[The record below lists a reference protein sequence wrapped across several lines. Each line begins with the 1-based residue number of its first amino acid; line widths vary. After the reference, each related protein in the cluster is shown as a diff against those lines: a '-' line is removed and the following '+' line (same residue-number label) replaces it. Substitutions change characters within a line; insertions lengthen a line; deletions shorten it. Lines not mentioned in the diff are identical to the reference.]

1 MRLEGRGQLSQGQ
14 KMENLTGLSLDSR
27 EGEFKEGHDLK
38 YLGFRKMTPAAVWRE
53 GWGRAVGRGCSGD
66 SGE

>member
-27 EGEFKEGHDLK
+27 EGEFKEGHDLN
-38 YLGFRKMTPAAVWRE
+38 F
-53 GWGRAVGRGCSGD
+53 SGL
-66 SGE
+66 